1 MRLKNGESPTMIELH
16 QFRPFWDL
24 PNASPFCMK
33 AEAYLRFRKIPYK
46 AVASSPRK
54 SPTGMIPFIVE
65 NGNMLTDSQEI
76 IEHFERRQPHHLDE
90 GLTTEQKAQAFFIR
104 NLIEDRLYWQITFM
118 RWGDLQGWALFRPDL
133 LKSFPRLMRWL
144 PWVIRYRLLRQMRRR
159 GLKSE
164 NAESAYD
171 KGRAVVLALAEF
183 LSDKEY
189 MLGKSLHSLDFSVYA
204 FLANI
209 LDQRY
214 SNPLQVYLKSMD
226 NLVVYCGRIKA
237 VTFADW
243 KPLAQ

>member
-1 MRLKNGESPTMIELH
+1 MIELH

-33 AEAYLRFRKIPYK
+33 AEAYLRFRKISYK
-46 AVASSPRK
+46 PIASSPRK
-54 SPTGMIPFIVE
+54 SPTGMIPFVVE
-65 NGNMLTDSQEI
+65 DGNTLTDSQEI
-76 IEHFERRQPHHLDE
+76 IEHFEQTQSHPLDE
-90 GLTTEQKAQAFFIR
+90 TLTTEQRAQAYFIR

-118 RWGDLQGWALFRPDL
+118 RWGDPQGWALFRPDL

-144 PWVIRYRLLRQMRRR
+144 PLVIRYRLLKKMRRR

-164 NAESAYD
+164 DTEAAYD

-183 LSDKEY
+183 LSDKDY
-189 MLGKSLHSLDFSVYA
+189 MLGESLHSLDISVYA

-226 NLVVYCGRIKA
+226 NLVAYCARIKA

-243 KPLAQ
+243 RPPA

>member
-1 MRLKNGESPTMIELH
+1 MIELH

-54 SPTGMIPFIVE
+54 SPTGMIPFVVE
-65 NGNMLTDSQEI
+65 DGNTLTDSQEI
-76 IEHFERRQPHHLDE
+76 IEHFEQSQPRHLDE
-90 GLTTEQKAQAFFIR
+90 DLTNEQRAQAFFIR
-104 NLIEDRLYWQITFM
+104 NLIEDQLYWQITFM
-118 RWGDLQGWALFRPDL
+118 RWGDPQGWALFRPDL

-144 PWVIRYRLLRQMRRR
+144 PLVIRYRLLKQMRRR

-164 NAESAYD
+164 NTEAAYD
-171 KGRAVVLALAEF
+171 KGRAVVLSLAGF
-183 LSDKEY
+183 LDDKDY
-189 MLGKSLHSLDFSVYA
+189 MLGESLRSLDISIYA

-214 SNPLQVYLKSMD
+214 SNPLQVYLKSMN
-226 NLVVYCGRIKA
+226 NLVAYCARIKA
-237 VTFADW
+237 MTFADW
-243 KPLAQ
+243 TTPA

>member
-1 MRLKNGESPTMIELH
+1 VRLKNGERPKMIELH

-46 AVASSPRK
+46 TIASSPRK
-54 SPTGMIPFIVE
+54 SPTGMIPFVVE
-65 NGNMLTDSQEI
+65 DGKTLTDSQAI
-76 IEHFERRQPHHLDE
+76 IEHFEQRQLHHIDE
-90 GLTTEQKAQAFFIR
+90 GLTAEQRAQAFFIR

-118 RWGDLQGWALFRPDL
+118 RWGDPQGWALFRPDL

-144 PWVIRYRLLRQMRRR
+144 PLVIRYRLLKQMRSR

-164 NAESAYD
+164 DTDEAYE

-183 LSDKEY
+183 LSDKDY
-189 MLGKSLHSLDFSVYA
+189 MLGESLHSLDISVYA

-214 SNPLQVYLKSMD
+214 SNSLQVYLKSMD
-226 NLVVYCGRIKA
+226 NLVAYCGRIKA

-243 KPLAQ
+243 TPPA